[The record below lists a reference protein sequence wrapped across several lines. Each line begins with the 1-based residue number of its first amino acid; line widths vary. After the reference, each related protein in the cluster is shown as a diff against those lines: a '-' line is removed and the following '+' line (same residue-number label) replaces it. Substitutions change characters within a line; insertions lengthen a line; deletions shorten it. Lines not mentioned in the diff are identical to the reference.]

1 MKTQSYTTM
10 EELYTD
16 NSRLVYSFAFDYVR
30 NADEAEELAGHI
42 WLKVFENRDKFK
54 NKGRAEVRNYI
65 RIMTRNLAA
74 DYAQKRHKESR
85 MNSELNTFTKRES
98 PMYVMKGKNILLQQY
113 LCSACRK
120 RSLYILNITADSKAG
135 R

>member
-54 NKGRAEVRNYI
+54 NKG
-65 RIMTRNLAA
+65 
-74 DYAQKRHKESR
+74 ESR
-85 MNSELNTFTKRES
+85 GQK
-98 PMYVMKGKNILLQQY
+98 
-113 LCSACRK
+113 
-120 RSLYILNITADSKAG
+120 LYPHYDKKPCC
-135 R
+135 